1 MFNLKDLLTYDHVI
15 IQCHDNPDPDAV
27 ASAFALYIFLTE
39 QGKNVQIVYSGSSEI
54 VKTNLLLM
62 KNELKIQM
70 RFIKGSDE
78 SLIFENGMKSI
89 LVMVDCQY
97 GAGNV
102 KKLSAGEVAVID
114 HHAKEMTEPPLS
126 DIRPYL
132 GSCSTLVW
140 RLLCDAGFDFKNHH
154 DVGTALYYGLYTDTN
169 SLSEISHPLDM
180 DLRDSI
186 KYDKGLIKR
195 LSNSNLSIIDL
206 TIAANTLKNRSI
218 CENINCAVFE
228 AEPCDPN
235 ILGFTGD
242 LALQVDN
249 IDVCIIFCRLDGVLK
264 LSVRSCIREV
274 MANELVEKIC
284 RGIGSGGGHNS
295 KAGGSISL
303 DKLDELSIGNPS
315 KFLLERLKRYFE
327 EYDHIYC
334 GNLGINTD
342 KLEKY
347 CKKAIPIGFV
357 RSADVFPMG
366 TELVIRTLEGDTH
379 ITSDPDIYIMV
390 GIYQEVWP
398 IKRVKFE
405 ASYYE
410 LDSPYRQDEQF
421 KSENQYEPTVKDRI
435 QGEAVSLL
443 PFIRSCVPTGEN
455 IIYVKKLERR
465 TKVFTT
471 WNLEAYM
478 FGDIGDY
485 LAVRGDDINDA
496 YVIEESI
503 FHKTYTKISRD

>member
-1 MFNLKDLLTYDHVI
+1 MFNITDLLVYHRVV

-39 QGKNVQIVYSGSSEI
+39 QGKDVQIIYGGASEI
-54 VKTNLLLM
+54 RKTNLLLM
-62 KNELKIQM
+62 TNELKIPL
-70 RFIKGSDE
+70 RFIGRNDE
-78 SLIFENGMKSI
+78 APVFDAGQKSI

-102 KKLSAGEVAVID
+102 KKLAADEVAVID
-114 HHAKEMTEPPLS
+114 HHVKEITELPLI
-126 DIRPYL
+126 DIRPFL

-140 RLLCDAGFDFKNHH
+140 RLLCDVGFNFRNHL

-180 DLRDSI
+180 DLRDNI
-186 KYDKGLIKR
+186 KYDSGLIKR
-195 LSNSNLSIIDL
+195 LKNSNLSIVDL
-206 TIAANTLKNRSI
+206 TIAANTLKNRSV
-218 CENINCAVFE
+218 CENTNSAVFE

-249 IDVCIIFCRLDGVLK
+249 IDVCIVFCRLGGGLR
-264 LSVRSCIREV
+264 LSVRSCVREV

-295 KAGGSISL
+295 KAGGFISM
-303 DKLDELSIGNPS
+303 DKLDESGIGNPS
-315 KFLLERLKRYFE
+315 GFLLERLKRYFE
-327 EYDHIYC
+327 EYDYVYC
-334 GNLGINTD
+334 GRLGIDTD

-357 RSADVFPMG
+357 HSTDVFPAG

-379 ITSDPDIYIMV
+379 ITTDPDIYIMV

-405 ASYYE
+405 ASYRE
-410 LDSPYRQDEQF
+410 LDSSYKQEEQF
-421 KSENQYEPTVKDRI
+421 RTENQYDPTVKDRI
-435 QGEAVSLL
+435 QGESVSLL
-443 PFIRSCVPTGEN
+443 PYIRSCIPTGQN
-455 IIYVKKLERR
+455 MIYVKKLEKR
-465 TKVFTT
+465 TKVFNS
-471 WNLEAYM
+471 WNLDGYM

-485 LAVRGDDINDA
+485 LAIRADDINDA

-503 FHKTYTKISRD
+503 FHKTYTKDF